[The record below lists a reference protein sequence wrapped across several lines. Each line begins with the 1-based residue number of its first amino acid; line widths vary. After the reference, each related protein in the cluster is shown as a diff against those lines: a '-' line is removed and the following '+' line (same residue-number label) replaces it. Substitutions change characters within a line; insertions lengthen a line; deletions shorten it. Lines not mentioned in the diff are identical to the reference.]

1 METAQQAKDIRSCIV
16 EPQSVSELFPITVQG
31 VTKTHELKRNLSVLA
46 IRDISFHVRARE
58 FLTIVGPSGCGKS
71 TLLNLMAGLSK
82 PDSGRIASHGRGENG
97 GRHTL
102 GYISQI
108 DTLLPWRTVRENVEI
123 GLELR
128 GVGKRERKS
137 RVRNLM
143 AQVGLK
149 GFEKSYPFEL
159 SGGMRKR
166 AAVIRTIAY
175 DPDVIFMDEPF
186 VGLDVQ
192 TRDEL
197 EEDILKL
204 WQEHRKTIVLVTH
217 NLAEAI
223 ALSDRVILLTA
234 SPGTIKAEYDIQLP
248 RPRSVSKTRF
258 MDQFVKLHK
267 RIWHDLRA
275 EVLKANGGSLHE

>member
-1 METAQQAKDIRSCIV
+1 
-16 EPQSVSELFPITVQG
+16 
-31 VTKTHELKRNLSVLA
+31 
-46 IRDISFHVRARE
+46 
-58 FLTIVGPSGCGKS
+58 
-71 TLLNLMAGLSK
+71 
-82 PDSGRIASHGRGENG
+82 
-97 GRHTL
+97 
-102 GYISQI
+102 
-108 DTLLPWRTVRENVEI
+108 
-123 GLELR
+123 
-128 GVGKRERKS
+128 
-137 RVRNLM
+137 
-143 AQVGLK
+143 
-149 GFEKSYPFEL
+149 
-159 SGGMRKR
+159 
-166 AAVIRTIAY
+166 
-175 DPDVIFMDEPF
+175 MDEPF

-267 RIWHDLRA
+267 RIWHDLSA